1 MQVGFSTEQRWR
13 DWFIILPGFLL
24 LPVKILCIYLELEA
38 RPRNKAVQVMYLQLY
53 SCIHAT
59 QYWWRL
65 CTSLTDY
72 CHLTQLPDTSTGA
85 CVGACVRVCA
95 CVLLSCHCIPVPLT
109 QIGDL
114 LADNNLIIMT
124 MILLCREYICGG
136 SLYIYSITQHCD
148 AQIMWEY
155 TLRHVGA
162 TSSIPLQH
170 P

>member
-1 MQVGFSTEQRWR
+1 MQVGFSTEQRWH
-13 DWFIILPGFLL
+13 DWFIKLPGFLL
-24 LPVKILCIYLELEA
+24 LPVKIPCIYLELEA
-38 RPRNKAVQVMYLQLY
+38 RPRNKAVQLMYLQLY
-53 SCIHAT
+53 SYVLLST
-59 QYWWRL
+59 DGG
-65 CTSLTDY
+65 SVLTDN
-72 CHLTQLPDTSTGA
+72 CHLTQLPDPSTGA

-124 MILLCREYICGG
+124 MILLCREYICG
-136 SLYIYSITQHCD
+136 SLHVYSITQHCD